1 MCGSV
6 SAVGL
11 NDEERAPWPALKERL
26 RVPGHFMA
34 LMRGLLGEVE
44 LAVVAAVTLDGYAKP
59 QAILASAPELRAEIT
74 LTGEEGP
81 IGEDGLALRPGR
93 IADDPI
99 QVLTEPDG
107 EGGRRILAVL
117 ATPWID
123 QHLLVYARNLWYR
136 RTQPRH

>member
-6 SAVGL
+6 SAIGL
-11 NDEERAPWPALKERL
+11 NDEERAQWPHLKERL

-44 LAVVAAVTLDGYAKP
+44 LAVVAAVTADGYAKP
-59 QAILASAPELRAEIT
+59 QAILANAPELRAEIT
-74 LTGEEGP
+74 LVGEEGP
-81 IGEDGLALRPGR
+81 IGADGLAMRAGK
-93 IADDPI
+93 IAEDPI
-99 QVLTEPDG
+99 QVITEPDG
-107 EGGRRILAVL
+107 QGGRRILAVL

-136 RTQPRH
+136 RTPRR